1 MAITDTIAAIA
12 TAPGRGGVSIVRVSG
27 NQALLVAKAI
37 AGLDTLKPRYA
48 YFRPFMD
55 GDEAVDEGVV
65 LYFNAPHSYTGE
77 DVLELQ
83 GHGGNIVP
91 QKILKAV
98 LKISGV
104 RQAQPG
110 EFTRRAF
117 LNGKMDLTEAEA
129 VEDLISSGSERA
141 AKAALSSL
149 DGAFKSHIDELLE
162 GITDFRVKLEACLD
176 FPEEH
181 EDFFDSGVAKDELD
195 KIISHAQ
202 EAIQTAH
209 CGVLLNEG
217 ARIVLAGSPNAGK
230 SSLLNA
236 LAGSDRA
243 IVTPIPGT
251 TRDVLQVNI
260 EIGGIPVTMT
270 DTAGIRDN
278 PSDEI
283 EKIGID
289 RAIDEVKKADLIVL
303 MIDGSK
309 PAPDTLATLKRI
321 EDLAQGKLNILLVIS
336 KKDLPQDES
345 TQALLESTEFKDLK
359 RVYSSTKLK
368 DGLLELKQS
377 LNEALGI
384 IPQEGVFSARLRH
397 VTELEETLKSLTS
410 AKDMLDFGDL
420 VLCARELNL
429 AQDHLGTIT
438 GKVTSDDI
446 LGKIFSTF
454 CIGK

>member
-27 NQALLVAKAI
+27 SQALLVAKAI

>member
-27 NQALLVAKAI
+27 SQALLVAKAI

-309 PAPDTLATLKRI
+309 PAPDALATLKRI

>member
-27 NQALLVAKAI
+27 SQALLVAKAI

-65 LYFNAPHSYTGE
+65 LYFTAPHSYTGE

-309 PAPDTLATLKRI
+309 PAPDALATLKRI